1 MSTRPQVSIAVVGL
15 GRMVCLKAAFHGF
28 DRLNSKKGKRHV
40 FTLLQRTPD
49 AKVVAVCTTD
59 PTELAWAK
67 SNPEYTSR
75 GIQVFD
81 DYQKMISMPGLQAV
95 WVSTST
101 DVHAS
106 QTIAAV
112 EKDLHVLCEK
122 PLSTDLDEVS
132 CARPIFCS
140 C

>member
-1 MSTRPQVSIAVVGL
+1 MSSRQQITIAVVGL
-15 GRMVCLKAAFHGF
+15 GRM
-28 DRLNSKKGKRHV
+28 GKRHV
-40 FTLLQRTPD
+40 HTLLHRCSN

-59 PTELAWAK
+59 QSEIAWGK
-67 SNPEYTSR
+67 SNPEYQSY

-81 DYQKMISMPGLQAV
+81 DYQEMISMPGLQAV

-106 QTIAAV
+106 QTLLAV

-122 PLSTDLDEVS
+122 PLSTDLDEVNTS
-132 CARPIFCS
+132 HTDTDLN
-140 C
+140 

>member
-1 MSTRPQVSIAVVGL
+1 MSSRQQISIAVVGL
-15 GRMVCLKAAFHGF
+15 GRM
-28 DRLNSKKGKRHV
+28 GKRHV
-40 FTLLQRTPD
+40 HTLLHRVSN

-59 PTELAWAK
+59 PKEIAWAK
-67 SNPEYTSR
+67 SNAEYQSY

-81 DYQKMISMPGLQAV
+81 DYQTMISMPGLQAI

-106 QTIAAV
+106 QTLAAV

-122 PLSTDLDEVS
+122 PLSTALDEVGGLKLGPSS
-132 CARPIFCS
+132 C
-140 C
+140 

>member
-1 MSTRPQVSIAVVGL
+1 MSSRQQITIAVVGL
-15 GRMVCLKAAFHGF
+15 GRM
-28 DRLNSKKGKRHV
+28 GKRHV
-40 FTLLQRTPD
+40 HTLLHRVSN

-59 PTELAWAK
+59 PNEIAWGKA
-67 SNPEYTSR
+67 NLEYQAY

-81 DYQKMISMPGLQAV
+81 DYQKMISMQGLQAV

-106 QTIAAV
+106 QTLAAI

-122 PLSTDLDEVS
+122 PLSTDLDEVTS
-132 CARPIFCS
+132 PRRS
-140 C
+140 RELY

>member
-1 MSTRPQVSIAVVGL
+1 MSPRQQISIAVVGL
-15 GRMVCLKAAFHGF
+15 GRM
-28 DRLNSKKGKRHV
+28 GKRHV
-40 FTLLQRTPD
+40 HTLLHRVSN
-49 AKVVAVCTTD
+49 AKVIAVCTTD
-59 PTELAWAK
+59 PREIAWGE
-67 SNPEYTSR
+67 SNPEYQSY

-81 DYQKMISMPGLQAV
+81 DYEKMISVPGLQAV

-101 DVHAS
+101 NVHAA
-106 QTIAAV
+106 QTLAAV

-132 CARPIFCS
+132 SSPRIHRS